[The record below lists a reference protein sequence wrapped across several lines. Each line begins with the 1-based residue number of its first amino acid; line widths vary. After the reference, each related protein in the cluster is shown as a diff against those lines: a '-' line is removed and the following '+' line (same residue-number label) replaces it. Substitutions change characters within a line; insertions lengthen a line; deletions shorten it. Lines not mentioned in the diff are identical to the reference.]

1 MRDTRK
7 FLFLAMCLFL
17 TGITSWVSAQ
27 GTGTLSPDEFVG
39 TDIESTSPADS
50 SAGVFF
56 LEDLLVK
63 AYENNPSIAAARSEW
78 LANAEMYPQM
88 KSLPDPSLTYKKPL
102 NSSGSYE
109 LELMQMVPNPR
120 MLDLKGKRALKMS
133 EMAQVSFEITVRDV
147 LVDVMKSYYELGY
160 LNRASVIAK
169 TNRDLF
175 AQLIELGK
183 LRNAKGEIGT
193 SELMQAESRLAQ
205 SEYELLL
212 LEQLKEAEKASMR
225 KFLGAGSDFPI
236 GDIILPETAI
246 SPLDLDSLRKTVMEN
261 NQELLSAKLSI
272 ELGNTDISL
281 ARSMRIPDFTLGL
294 MYGKMN
300 TTSGTDDMGDPI
312 TMSDDEY
319 KIILGMTLPIW
330 GGKNKAMI
338 NEARNKRDA
347 ADDGYK
353 NQLNTLIEETDR
365 LYWKILNL
373 ERLVVLYRDTLLPQA
388 QNASQMAQTLYEQG
402 KTEFSEL
409 LETRM
414 VVGNFETAS
423 ARAQVDYLKALA
435 DLSRL
440 TGMPVA
446 EIAISSA
453 DIEMEG
459 DSK

>member
-1 MRDTRK
+1 MRDQHI

-17 TGITSWVSAQ
+17 TGMTDFVSAQ
-27 GTGTLSPDEFVG
+27 DTGSLSSGEIVE
-39 TDIESTSPADS
+39 TEIESTTPVDT
-50 SAGVFF
+50 SAGVFC
-56 LEDLLVK
+56 LKDLLTK
-63 AYENNPSIAAARSEW
+63 AYENNPLIAAARSEW
-78 LANAEMYPQM
+78 RANTEMYPQM

-102 NSSGSYE
+102 DSSGSYE

-160 LNRASVIAK
+160 LNRAFAIST

-175 AQLIELGK
+175 AQLVELGK
-183 LRNAKGEIGT
+183 LRNAKGEIGI

-205 SEYELLL
+205 AEYELLL
-212 LEQLKEAEKASMR
+212 LDQLKEAEKASMR
-225 KFLGAGSDFPI
+225 KLLGVGSEYQL
-236 GDIILPETAI
+236 GDAILPEAAI
-246 SPLDLDSLRKTVMEN
+246 DPLDLDSLRKSVTEN

-272 ELGNTDISL
+272 ELGNTDLSL

-300 TTSGTDDMGDPI
+300 TTTGTDDMGDPI

-338 NEARNKRDA
+338 NEAREKRNA
-347 ADDGYK
+347 ADDTYK
-353 NQLNTLIEETDR
+353 NQLNTAIEETDR

-388 QNASQMAQTLYEQG
+388 RNASQMAQTLYEQG

-414 VVGNFETAS
+414 VVGNFEIAS
-423 ARAQVDYLKALA
+423 ARAQTDYLKALA

-440 TGMPVA
+440 TGTPMM
-446 EIAISSA
+446 ETEKSSA
-453 DIEMEG
+453 GIEKES

>member
-1 MRDTRK
+1 MRDPHK
-7 FLFLAMCLFL
+7 FLFLVLCLFL
-17 TGITSWVSAQ
+17 TGITSLVSAQ
-27 GTGTLSPDEFVG
+27 ETGPLSQDEIVG
-39 TDIESTSPADS
+39 TDIESTTPVDTST
-50 SAGVFF
+50 GVFF
-56 LEDLLVK
+56 LKDLLVK

-88 KSLPDPSLTYKKPL
+88 KSLPDPNLTYKKPL
-102 NSSGSYE
+102 DSSGSYE

-133 EMAQVSFEITVRDV
+133 EMAQVNFEITVRDV
-147 LVDVMKSYYELGY
+147 LIDVMKSYYELGY
-160 LNRASVIAK
+160 LNRVSAIAK
-169 TNRDLF
+169 TNHDLF
-175 AQLIELGK
+175 AQLVELGK

-212 LEQLKEAEKASMR
+212 LDQLTEAEKASMR
-225 KFLGAGSDFPI
+225 KLLAVGSDYPI
-236 GDIILPETAI
+236 GDIILPETKI
-246 SPLDLDSLRKTVMEN
+246 VPLDLDSLRKTVTEN
-261 NQELLSAKLSI
+261 NQELLSARLSI
-272 ELGNTDISL
+272 ELGNTDVSL
-281 ARSMRIPDFTLGL
+281 ARSMRIPDFSLGL

-300 TTSGTDDMGDPI
+300 TTTGTDDMGDPI

-338 NEARNKRDA
+338 NEAREKRNA
-347 ADDGYK
+347 ADERYK
-353 NQLNTLIEETDR
+353 NQLNTMIEETDR

-388 QNASQMAQTLYEQG
+388 QSASQMAQTLYEQG

-423 ARAQVDYLKALA
+423 ARAQADYLKALG
-435 DLSRL
+435 DLSKL
-440 TGMPVA
+440 TGTPVA
-446 EIAISSA
+446 EIEISSA
-453 DIEMEG
+453 DIEKEG
-459 DSK
+459 DSE